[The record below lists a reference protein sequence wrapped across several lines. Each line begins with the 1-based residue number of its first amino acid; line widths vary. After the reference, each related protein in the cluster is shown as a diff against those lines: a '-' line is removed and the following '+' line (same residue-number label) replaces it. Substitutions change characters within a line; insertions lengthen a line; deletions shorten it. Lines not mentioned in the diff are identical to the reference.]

1 MNNNT
6 KARKALLEG
15 KTQPRK
21 SKLDDKGVPQ
31 PKVGYPNKP
40 KELRGPTIMEQMK
53 MLGGYKNV
61 A

>member
-1 MNNNT
+1 MNRNT
-6 KARKALLEG
+6 KARKALLDG

-21 SKLDDKGVPQ
+21 SKLDEKGNPK

-40 KELRGPTIMEQMK
+40 KDLQGMSILEQMK
-53 MLGGYKNV
+53 FLGCYKN

>member
-1 MNNNT
+1 MNRNT

-21 SKLDDKGVPQ
+21 SKLDEKGNPK

-40 KELRGPTIMEQMK
+40 NDLKGPSILEQMA
-53 MLGGYKNV
+53 MLGYYKNV